1 MYYNRA
7 LTGDFAKLLEIGREL
22 RWLFNLVKNHPKL
35 DFQIGKSS
43 SKQWIS
49 VYYGLT
55 RLMSIRKLKDSYIFI
70 YTAEKYQK
78 LSVSLYG
85 KKNITDNF
93 QYAIESLI
101 VQIENERKFDRY
113 YKNEKEGYYQNI
125 FSRRFGKCGNP
136 DDDFVIID
144 KEAVVGYVNQAEK
157 MNIFG
162 RIQQPYKQFQFEI
175 SKHDHIRYGTDL
187 QNKAIGNELDFLA
200 LDKAGNVLLI
210 EFKHGTNTSGI
221 YLSPL
226 QIGLYL
232 DIFSALPREQLESAV
247 FEMLGQKQK
256 IGLINSMWQKP
267 KSIREIIPVLII
279 SKYNDKST
287 AKVNFNGVM
296 DIIRN
301 NNATFLHNLQVYTF
315 DLEDKAVKLS
325 KHEF

>member
-1 MYYNRA
+1 
-7 LTGDFAKLLEIGREL
+7 
-22 RWLFNLVKNHPKL
+22 
-35 DFQIGKSS
+35 
-43 SKQWIS
+43 
-49 VYYGLT
+49 
-55 RLMSIRKLKDSYIFI
+55 
-70 YTAEKYQK
+70 
-78 LSVSLYG
+78 VSLYG

-125 FSRRFGKCGNP
+125 FSRRFGICGNP